1 MSSSSP
7 RRSAA
12 EQIPDKLAVLLE
24 MGFERVE
31 APPATTESVR
41 TDADTYRV
49 SQIRPAMGSFMAI
62 TVLHTSQG
70 LAEEAIG
77 FAFAEMDRL
86 IGLLNR
92 FDAASALSYLN
103 DTGNI
108 EGAPPEL
115 VEVVARGLGY
125 HGISGG
131 AFDITVKPLVDLFR
145 DASTYEAVG
154 NPSDRELEEMLAVV
168 GPQHIDLRGRDI
180 RFKRLGA
187 GITLDGIG
195 KGYIVDRIANT
206 IVSQGVTRFLINAGG
221 DIRTSGT
228 RGGDK
233 PWTIAVRDPDDLA
246 PSWESAAWSNG
257 DDPNGRFPDLIELVD
272 GGVATS
278 GSYEVYFDR
287 ERLSHHIVHGASGRS
302 PACATSVT
310 VTASNTM
317 EADALATAVFVLGPQ
332 QGTRLIDAR
341 PGCECLTI
349 NRDGDRFYS
358 RGWRGAR
365 GANAG
370 NVADSL

>member
-7 RRSAA
+7 RPSAA

-24 MGFERVE
+24 MGFEHVE

-41 TDADTYRV
+41 TDADTYKV
-49 SQIRPAMGSFMAI
+49 SQIRPAMGSFVAI
-62 TVLHTSQG
+62 TALHASQG
-70 LAEEAIG
+70 LAEEVIG
-77 FAFAEMDRL
+77 VAFAEMDRL

-103 DTGNI
+103 DTGSI
-108 EGAPPEL
+108 EDAPPEM

-154 NPSDRELEEMLAVV
+154 NPSDRELEEMLAVI

-180 RFKRLGA
+180 RFKRTGA

-195 KGYIVDRIANT
+195 KGYIVDRIAET
-206 IVSQGVTRFLINAGG
+206 ILSHGATRFLINAGG

-228 RGGDK
+228 RGDDR
-233 PWTIAVRDPDDLA
+233 PWTIAVRDPDDPA
-246 PSWESAAWSNG
+246 PSWESAAWSSG
-257 DDPNGRFPDLIELVD
+257 DDPNGKFPDAIELVD
-272 GGVATS
+272 GAVATS

-287 ERLSHHIVHGASGRS
+287 ERLSHHIVRGTSGRS
-302 PACATSVT
+302 PNCAMSVT
-310 VTASNTM
+310 VTAPTTM

-349 NRDGDRFYS
+349 GRDGKRVHS
-358 RGWRGAR
+358 RGWRGVR

-370 NVADSL
+370 NVADSS